1 VQRGKNTP
9 AAKSLPGRLITTGGA
24 SNPNS
29 ITSAFFNTVH
39 LLPKDLRFEHA
50 GAKVASCPGRHLTR
64 YASAALAICLKL
76 FFGCASFLNRASVI
90 SFPLYSYFHCWFSY
104 QSYHQALWMNL

>member
-1 VQRGKNTP
+1 VQRGRNTP

-50 GAKVASCPGRHLTR
+50 GTKVASCPGRHLTR
-64 YASAALAICLKL
+64 YASAALAAYAWNCFLAVQ
-76 FFGCASFLNRASVI
+76 ASWIVRQL
-90 SFPLYSYFHCWFSY
+90 
-104 QSYHQALWMNL
+104 